1 MLVKHNCS
9 ECVHRKDSLVPC
21 DWLERQTT
29 IILDCPH
36 FEKEGAEDNYCPHCG
51 ANMRGSEE

>member
-9 ECVHRKDSLVPC
+9 ECVHRKDFLVPC

-36 FEKEGAEDNYCPHCG
+36 FEKDGEEDG
-51 ANMRGSEE
+51 K